1 MIENDYSRKIIAFD
15 YFSTFLNSEL
25 SLKSDKQFVDS
36 FVNAGGQPYSSE
48 EINMIMRDKG
58 FENYELI
65 QGNVLSTIND
75 YLEKN
80 PQLRIALLHL
90 DMDVLEPTEKALELL
105 YSRMVIGGLVIIDDY
120 SSVEGASIAVDNF
133 VKEKDIKLKKLS
145 FYSVPSYF
153 IKEN

>member
-36 FVNAGGQPYSSE
+36 FVNAGGQPHSSE

-58 FENYELI
+58 FENYELV
-65 QGNVLSTIND
+65 QGNVLATIND
-75 YLEKN
+75 YLEKK

-90 DMDVLEPTEKALELL
+90 DMDVFEPTEKALELL
-105 YSRMVIGGLVIIDDY
+105 YSRVVIGGLVIIDDY

-133 VKEKDIKLKKLS
+133 VKERDIKLKKLS
-145 FYSVPSYF
+145 FYSVPSYY
-153 IKEN
+153 IKEK